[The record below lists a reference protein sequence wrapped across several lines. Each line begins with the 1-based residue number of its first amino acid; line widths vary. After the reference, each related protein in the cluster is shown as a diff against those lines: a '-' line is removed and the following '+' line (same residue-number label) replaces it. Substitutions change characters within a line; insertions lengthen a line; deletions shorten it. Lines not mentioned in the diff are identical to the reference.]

1 MEVKNKLP
9 KNYIPLNELII
20 CSNKL
25 LGGAKLIGIDEF
37 APILIG
43 DGAIPSIW
51 IFAKNQN
58 NQWVEIIK
66 ESKSLHPAIQIVNDK
81 INREIVIGIQ
91 DTIVLKGKMTSDK
104 ICEINAIDL
113 RPIGFDIHGKDNEFH
128 IANSTFSGNTFQIN
142 GFLVGFSEKQ
152 NEK

>member
-9 KNYIPLNELII
+9 KKYIPLNELII

-25 LGGAKLIGIDEF
+25 LGGAKLIEIDEF

-51 IFAKNQN
+51 IFSKNQN

-66 ESKSLHPAIQIVNDK
+66 ESKSLHPAIQIINDK
-81 INREIVIGIQ
+81 INREIVIGFQ

-104 ICEINAIDL
+104 ICKIDAIDL
-113 RPIGFDIHGKDNEFH
+113 RPIGFDIHGKESKFH
-128 IANSTFSGNTFQIN
+128 IANSTFSNNTFKLS
-142 GFLVGFSEKQ
+142 GFLVGFSENPNK
-152 NEK
+152 K